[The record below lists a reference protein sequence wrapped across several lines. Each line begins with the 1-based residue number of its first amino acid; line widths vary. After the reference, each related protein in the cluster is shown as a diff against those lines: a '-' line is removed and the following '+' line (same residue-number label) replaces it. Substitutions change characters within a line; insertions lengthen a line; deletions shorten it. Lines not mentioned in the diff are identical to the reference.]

1 MKINHGLISTV
12 VVAALLVVASTANAL
27 QINFLEPPGEVGP
40 ITVQVNDRFI
50 NITCQ
55 DITAESVDC
64 SGTYV
69 SDHVGNYNGVAGL
82 LEPDGFTIS
91 DTVFINW
98 AGAQGIASFNLLFTS
113 DTNDNLG
120 TLPLGFVGL
129 VENGQLQDLTPFF
142 NFLSGDLAALPDDI
156 FIGAVSDVP
165 EPDTLAL
172 LVLGVAGLAW
182 RRGKGAVGK

>member
-1 MKINHGLISTV
+1 MKINHGFISTV
-12 VVAALLVVASTANAL
+12 VVAALLVVASTAKAV
-27 QINFLEPPGEVGP
+27 QVNFLEPPGEVGLV
-40 ITVQVNDRFI
+40 TAQANGWI
-50 NITCQ
+50 NFACQ
-55 DITAESVDC
+55 GATAESIDC
-64 SGTYV
+64 SGTYG
-69 SDHVGNYNGVAGL
+69 SGQIGKYNGVAGL
-82 LEPDGFTIS
+82 LDQDGLAIS
-91 DTVFINW
+91 DTVIINW
-98 AGAQGIASFNLLFTS
+98 AGAQGIASVNLLFTS

-172 LVLGVAGLAW
+172 LVLGAAALAW
-182 RRGKGAVGK
+182 LRGKHAAGK